1 MKIGDLVEHR
11 MTDFIRRNPS
21 MEEAEQCSLGKGI
34 VIQCYT
40 PDTALYAKVYW
51 YSHTC
56 YGSFPAADLRV
67 ISES

>member
-21 MEEAEQCSLGKGI
+21 MPRAVSPLGKGI